1 MKIREK
7 LKINPSKGLGL
18 SVVTMVV
25 VLMLTTM
32 IPAAQAAGAQPS
44 GTPFQALWDAIN
56 GTTSK
61 FADLQQQI
69 NNIQLTPGPQ
79 GPQGPQGLKGDTGA
93 TGAIGPQGPKGD
105 TGATGA
111 TGAIGPQG
119 LKGDTGATGATG
131 ATGPQGIKGDTG
143 ATGATGAIGPQGLKG
158 DTGDTGATG
167 ATGAVGPQGVK
178 GDTGSPG
185 ISGYERV
192 SNSGGCGVA
201 QRCTVSVGCPSNKKV
216 LGGGVEG
223 SGYNVFPPGVIRSWP
238 SSESVWSG
246 ELTNNEP
253 FVGITVT
260 TWAVCANVN

>member
-1 MKIREK
+1 MKISEK
-7 LKINPSKGLGL
+7 LKINPGRGLGL

-32 IPAAQAAGAQPS
+32 IPVAQAAGTQPS

-79 GPQGPQGLKGDTGA
+79 GPKGDTGA
-93 TGAIGPQGPKGD
+93 QGPQGVKGD
-105 TGATGA
+105 
-111 TGAIGPQG
+111 
-119 LKGDTGATGATG
+119 TG

-143 ATGATGAIGPQGLKG
+143 AQGPQGLKG
-158 DTGDTGATG
+158 DTGVQGPQGVKGDTGAQGPQGVKGDTG
-167 ATGAVGPQGVK
+167 AQGPQGVK

-185 ISGYERV
+185 VSGYERV

-201 QRCTVSVGCPSNKKV
+201 QRCTVSVGCPGGKKV

-223 SGYNVFPPGVIRSWP
+223 AGYNVFPPAVVRSWP
-238 SSESVWSG
+238 SSEYVWSG